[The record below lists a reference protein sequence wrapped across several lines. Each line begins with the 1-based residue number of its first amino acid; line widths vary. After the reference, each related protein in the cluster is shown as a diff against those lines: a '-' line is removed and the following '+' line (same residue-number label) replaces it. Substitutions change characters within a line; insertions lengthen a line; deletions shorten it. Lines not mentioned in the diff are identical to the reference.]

1 LHEYAALHQIEREAE
16 FERIKAFF
24 DVSERT
30 ADYRAGM
37 VASQI
42 LNANRANASDKVWTP
57 ADFFPHLGAKAADTP
72 DGESHEDRVR
82 RFLKEGVIPQDDDSA
97 ESVRFLREG
106 FTGMKE
112 AMLANAAL

>member
-1 LHEYAALHQIEREAE
+1 MDVIAQEREWE
-16 FERIKAFF
+16 RQRTFFEAT
-24 DVSERT
+24 ERT

-57 ADFFPHLGAKAADTP
+57 ADFFPHLASEASSVEP
-72 DGESHEDRVR
+72 RESHEDRVR

-106 FTGMKE
+106 FQGMKE